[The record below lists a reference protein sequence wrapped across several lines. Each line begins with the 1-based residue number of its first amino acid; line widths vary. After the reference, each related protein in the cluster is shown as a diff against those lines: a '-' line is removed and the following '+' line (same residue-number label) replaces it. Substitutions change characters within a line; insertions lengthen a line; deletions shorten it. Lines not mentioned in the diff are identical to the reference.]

1 MRQIKRYGG
10 GSRKLYDTVDS
21 RYISLDDIASWI
33 SRGER
38 LQVVDSRSGADV
50 TVQTLTQVIAEGHKR
65 GVPFFSAEFLH
76 EVIRR
81 GEAAVASGV
90 EQLSQGVSQLAQV
103 WGGAPAQLTR
113 FRKGLAQLQRSLTTV
128 EHPRPRQ
135 KRVRGTSGRPRAR
148 IAKKRA

>member
-1 MRQIKRYGG
+1 MRLIKRYGG
-10 GSRKLYDTVDS
+10 GSRKLYDTEDS
-21 RYISLDDIASWI
+21 RYVSLDDIAACI

-76 EVIRR
+76 DVIRR

-103 WGGAPAQLTR
+103 WAPAQLTT
-113 FRKGLAQLQRSLTTV
+113 FRKGIAQLERSLTTV
-128 EHPRPRQ
+128 EQRGTRA
-135 KRVRGTSGRPRAR
+135 KRVRAGRSRPRAR
-148 IAKKRA
+148 IARNRA

>member
-1 MRQIKRYGG
+1 MRLIKRYGG
-10 GSRKLYDTVDS
+10 GSRKLYDTADS
-21 RYISLDDIASWI
+21 RYVSLEDIAAWI
-33 SRGER
+33 GEGGR

-90 EQLSQGVSQLAQV
+90 QQLTDGVNHFAQI
-103 WGGAPAQLTR
+103 WAPTQLTR
-113 FRKGLAQLQRSLTTV
+113 FRRGIAQLEQSLATV
-128 EHPRPRQ
+128 EHRRPRQQRVRTRRSRPRPRI
-135 KRVRGTSGRPRAR
+135 AR
-148 IAKKRA
+148 KRA

>member
-1 MRQIKRYGG
+1 MRLIKRYGG
-10 GSRKLYDTVDS
+10 GSRKLYDTEDS
-21 RYISLDDIASWI
+21 RYISLDDIAAWI
-33 SRGER
+33 TRGER
-38 LQVVDSRSGADV
+38 LQVIDSRSGADV

-76 EVIRR
+76 DVIRR

-103 WGGAPAQLTR
+103 WAPSQLTR
-113 FRKGLAQLQRSLTTV
+113 FRKGLAQLERSLTTV
-128 EHPRPRQ
+128 EHRRPRQ

>member
-1 MRQIKRYGG
+1 MRLIKRYGG

-21 RYISLDDIASWI
+21 RYVSLEDIAAWI
-33 SRGER
+33 REGGR

-90 EQLSQGVSQLAQV
+90 QQLTDGVSQFAKV
-103 WGGAPAQLTR
+103 WEPTQLTR
-113 FRKGLAQLQRSLTTV
+113 FRRGIAQLAQSLAYV
-128 EHPRPRQ
+128 EHHRPRQQRVRTKRSRPRPRIA
-135 KRVRGTSGRPRAR
+135 RTRA
-148 IAKKRA
+148 